1 VQMSVFHR
9 FLVHACVHVYKHAH
23 IYLSSTSCYSASH
36 AAAYVDRITCPGC
49 SDLPIVFVN
58 HAWSSA
64 DEHGMASRTWRMYMW
79 HITVESHGRP
89 ARPCRRSI
97 HVPAAHPHAVIYRNR
112 HEGNDQTQQAA
123 AATVISVFDPRDE
136 HAARQT
142 AWSAIRG
149 IVPSI
154 TPLTSLAADGHA
166 TAQRRQACTCGFDL
180 HVNAIMRV
188 KRVRQNS
195 TKSSSRTCRMLH
207 VW

>member
-1 VQMSVFHR
+1 LNRMGGLPA
-9 FLVHACVHVYKHAH
+9 LVA
-23 IYLSSTSCYSASH
+23 
-36 AAAYVDRITCPGC
+36 
-49 SDLPIVFVN
+49 DL
-58 HAWSSA
+58 
-64 DEHGMASRTWRMYMW
+64 
-79 HITVESHGRP
+79 
-89 ARPCRRSI
+89 SI

-136 HAARQT
+136 HAARQI
-142 AWSAIRG
+142 AWAVIRG

-188 KRVRQNS
+188 KRVRQDS

-207 VW
+207 GARMLSLGVSCSCKILVPCTTLAETTPHAP

>member
-1 VQMSVFHR
+1 M
-9 FLVHACVHVYKHAH
+9 
-23 IYLSSTSCYSASH
+23 YLLPTTSCYSASH
-36 AAAYVDRITCPGC
+36 ACRVRGSHHLSRPAG
-49 SDLPIVFVN
+49 LPN
-58 HAWSSA
+58 CLSRSHAWSLQMSMA
-64 DEHGMASRTWRMYMW
+64 MASRTWRMYMW
-79 HITVESHGRP
+79 QITVESHGRP

-136 HAARQT
+136 HAARQI
-142 AWSAIRG
+142 AWAVIRG

-188 KRVRQNS
+188 KRVRQDS